1 MSFPPWQWGWRIA
14 PQSQIP
20 IPDPKPQSHISHISF
35 PACRWLWRTRHPRPP
50 SPCGC
55 SPKAQSQIPIPIS
68 NPNSKSVSHHSQH
81 AISHISYPTHQIP
94 IPYPKSQLQCPNPSI
109 SHHSQCAI
117 FLIPNP
123 SIFHHSQHA
132 ISYIPYPKSQ
142 FPIPNPTFPINHSQH
157 GSGCGGPHPNFPK
170 PLTPIPNSNPQIPKP
185 QIPNPIFLPTFP
197 SLSVVVEHA
206 ASSAITILGVQPQIP
221 HPNPK
226 FPIPYFVPSLSVVVE
241 DAASSA
247 AITLRVQP
255 HITIGTLKEQVF
267 RELGFPA
274 LAQRWII
281 GQSLCRDGRSLSSY
295 GIRGDG
301 DTAFLFLLTATAA
314 GLGRQQ
320 QAQSLLRAAGL
331 GDASP
336 GWPCP
341 RCTFLNKPTR
351 PGCEMCSS
359 PRPEGYRVPGGHRPD
374 PAEQQRLQREQDG
387 TRQCQQV
394 WS

>member
-1 MSFPPWQWGWRIA
+1 MFSVP
-14 PQSQIP
+14 SLSLCSCVP
-20 IPDPKPQSHISHISF
+20 IPVPSCLCAHVFLSCPCPVSVSLSHPCPHPCSSVPVPCRPCPQQPVAEFDLRDISYHVCGPASHELQLPPQGTGGTAGSPGPSGTEGTVVALRF
-35 PACRWLWRTRHPRPP
+35 PEEREAQQWWTVLSSSLREARRVP
-50 SPCGC
+50 SPCPCVSLGVPNVPM
-55 SPKAQSQIPIPIS
+55 SPEELALQLAEAVAFGDEVMAAQSAVALARRHAEL
-68 NPNSKSVSHHSQH
+68 SVSLRDKDRQGTE
-81 AISHISYPTHQIP
+81 I
-94 IPYPKSQLQCPNPSI
+94 
-109 SHHSQCAI
+109 
-117 FLIPNP
+117 
-123 SIFHHSQHA
+123 
-132 ISYIPYPKSQ
+132 
-142 FPIPNPTFPINHSQH
+142 
-157 GSGCGGPHPNFPK
+157 
-170 PLTPIPNSNPQIPKP
+170 
-185 QIPNPIFLPTFP
+185 
-197 SLSVVVEHA
+197 
-206 ASSAITILGVQPQIP
+206 
-221 HPNPK
+221 
-226 FPIPYFVPSLSVVVE
+226 SLSVVVE

>member
-1 MSFPPWQWGWRIA
+1 MSPIPSQSLPRMSPGRWDVPRQMGC
-14 PQSQIP
+14 PQSP
-20 IPDPKPQSHISHISF
+20 PRPSQS
-35 PACRWLWRTRHPRPP
+35 PP
-50 SPCGC
+50 SP
-55 SPKAQSQIPIPIS
+55 SE
-68 NPNSKSVSHHSQH
+68 
-81 AISHISYPTHQIP
+81 
-94 IPYPKSQLQCPNPSI
+94 CPCP
-109 SHHSQCAI
+109 
-117 FLIPNP
+117 
-123 SIFHHSQHA
+123 
-132 ISYIPYPKSQ
+132 
-142 FPIPNPTFPINHSQH
+142 
-157 GSGCGGPHPNFPK
+157 
-170 PLTPIPNSNPQIPKP
+170 
-185 QIPNPIFLPTFP
+185 
-197 SLSVVVEHA
+197 
-206 ASSAITILGVQPQIP
+206 
-221 HPNPK
+221 
-226 FPIPYFVPSLSVVVE
+226 
-241 DAASSA
+241 
-247 AITLRVQP
+247 
-255 HITIGTLKEQVF
+255 QVF

-331 GDASP
+331 GDLWDSAGAPPMAPEPRPPSP
-336 GWPCP
+336 DQGWPCP

-394 WS
+394 WKPIPIVRTHPHSRDPSLLPFPFSGSILAPGIPPCPRSHSYSQDLILFP